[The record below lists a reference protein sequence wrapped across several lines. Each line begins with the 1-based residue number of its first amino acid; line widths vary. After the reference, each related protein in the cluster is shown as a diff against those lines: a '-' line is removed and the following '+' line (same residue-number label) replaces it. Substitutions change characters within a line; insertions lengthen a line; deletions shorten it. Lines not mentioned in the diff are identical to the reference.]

1 MMAQP
6 QRRPDQARFRRS
18 GARSV
23 CLAQWRAAMPE
34 RYRRVNAYEQLE
46 AIRDRLELNGASEDS
61 VALVEKFIARA
72 EPERESDMSVTQVMM
87 IRHLL
92 RQREALDSHAI
103 YDDLQELMSEIE
115 ARRTAR
121 NDDAVRPAWEEE
133 KQPRPKSYYK
143 AMKSRDGQEPK

>member
-1 MMAQP
+1 M
-6 QRRPDQARFRRS
+6 
-18 GARSV
+18 
-23 CLAQWRAAMPE
+23 
-34 RYRRVNAYEQLE
+34 NAYEQLE
-46 AIRDRLELNGASEDS
+46 AIRDRLELNGANEDS

-92 RQREALDSHAI
+92 RQREALDNIAI

-115 ARRTAR
+115 ARRNAR
-121 NDDAVRPAWEEE
+121 NDDAARPAWEEE

-143 AMKSRDGQEPK
+143 ALRARDNQTPNK

>member
-1 MMAQP
+1 
-6 QRRPDQARFRRS
+6 
-18 GARSV
+18 
-23 CLAQWRAAMPE
+23 
-34 RYRRVNAYEQLE
+34 VNAYEQLV

-121 NDDAVRPAWEEE
+121 NDDAARPAWEEE

-143 AMKSRDGQEPK
+143 ALRSRDGQSPK